1 MKTRSD
7 TSKTLHWIQW
17 SSIAF
22 TVVLTLLAIFICH
35 RQYTV
40 ELEEVRENTQFK
52 MAMAKERVEDYLLN
66 IRTILRFISLHDEVI
81 AMTSDAHDYI
91 KAIYEDTYEQ
101 HVISE
106 IYVIKRDFDGTHP
119 PFMTFEHGDEEHTAG
134 EIHDLES
141 EKYEY
146 ETQIEQISC
155 LAQNPALEVQISSPG
170 KLCVSKTGVV
180 YSVPVRSQGDLVG
193 IVAGMIPEENISE
206 ILETVDCH
214 EMVLLVNERG
224 DGFTCEDMD
233 EQTRAWFQTQL
244 QAHGAKEFF
253 NRHRELFEVGRYQ
266 VTIVEVDIP
275 DGQEWYLAF
284 LHDDATHLQ
293 ANGFPNIL
301 SRYSTAIIVFLLGLT
316 MSFLCRIWLY
326 RVKQE
331 KIKLEIKAQSAE
343 KLQRLNNQLKK
354 EITERKKTEEKLKYT
369 AEEWVSTFNSIT
381 DLVSIHDKDC
391 KLVRVNK
398 AFAETFK
405 MEPEELI
412 GKTCFDLVHG
422 TNEPWATCPH
432 KETLCKKISSTVE
445 FFEPRLKIFLEVSTS
460 PVFDDNGEVV
470 GSVHITKNITD
481 RKKAEEKQTEL
492 LEKVENINR
501 ELNDFASI
509 VSHDL
514 KAPLRGIKTLAN
526 WILSDC
532 EDKLG
537 DEAKEQMNLLLE
549 RIELM
554 YNLIEGVLQYS
565 RAGKIEG
572 KRVQVN
578 LNDFVPELIN
588 MVVPPE
594 NITVTIK
601 DELPVIECEEIHV
614 MQIFQNL
621 LSNAIKYMDKP
632 QGRIEAGCVEED
644 GFWKFSVAD
653 NGPGIDEK
661 HFEKI
666 FKIFQALP
674 TSPDFVGTGVGL
686 TVTKKLVELY
696 HGRIWLESKVG
707 EGSTFFFTLP
717 KQEIEASN
725 EKLQAQIAC

>member
-1 MKTRSD
+1 MIIRSD
-7 TSKTLHWIQW
+7 TSKMLHWIQW

-22 TVVLTLLAIFICH
+22 TVVLTVLAIFICH
-35 RQYTV
+35 RQYTA

-52 MAMAKERVEDYLLN
+52 MATAKERVEEYLLN
-66 IRTILRFISLHDEVI
+66 IGTILRFISLHDEVL
-81 AMTSDAHDYI
+81 AMTPDAHDYI
-91 KAIYEDTYEQ
+91 KAIYEDTYER

-106 IYVIKRDFDGTHP
+106 IYVIKRDFDGTHR
-119 PFMTFEHGDEEHTAG
+119 PFMTFEHGDEEHTVD
-134 EIHDLES
+134 EMHDLES

-146 ETQIEQISC
+146 ETQVEQIRY
-155 LAQNPALEVQISSPG
+155 LAQNPELEVQISSPG

-180 YSVPVRSQGDLVG
+180 YSVPVRSQGELVG
-193 IVAGMIPEENISE
+193 IVAGMIPEENICE

-214 EMVLLVNERG
+214 EMVLLVNEKG
-224 DGFTCEDMD
+224 DSFACEDID

-244 QAHGAKEFF
+244 QAQGAKEFF
-253 NRHRELFEVGRYQ
+253 NGYRELFEVRNYQ
-266 VTIVEVDIP
+266 VSVADVDIH

-284 LHDDATHLQ
+284 LHDEAAHLQ

-301 SRYSTAIIVFLLGLT
+301 SRYSTAIMVFLLGLT

-326 RVKQE
+326 RVQQE
-331 KIKLEIKAQSAE
+331 KVRLEIKAQSAE
-343 KLQRLNNQLKK
+343 KLQQLNNQLKM
-354 EITERKKTEEKLKYT
+354 EITERKE
-369 AEEWVSTFNSIT
+369 
-381 DLVSIHDKDC
+381 
-391 KLVRVNK
+391 
-398 AFAETFK
+398 
-405 MEPEELI
+405 
-412 GKTCFDLVHG
+412 
-422 TNEPWATCPH
+422 
-432 KETLCKKISSTVE
+432 
-445 FFEPRLKIFLEVSTS
+445 
-460 PVFDDNGEVV
+460 
-470 GSVHITKNITD
+470 
-481 RKKAEEKQTEL
+481 AEEKQVEL
-492 LEKVENINR
+492 IEQVENINR
-501 ELNDFASI
+501 ELKDFASI

-532 EDKLG
+532 ADKLG
-537 DEAKEQMNLLLE
+537 DEAIGQMNLLLE
-549 RIELM
+549 RVERM
-554 YNLIEGVLQYS
+554 HNLIEGVLQYS
-565 RAGKIEG
+565 RAGRAEG

-578 LNDFVPELIN
+578 LNDFVPEIIN

-594 NITVTIK
+594 NITVTTE

-621 LSNAIKYMDKP
+621 LSNAIKYIDKP
-632 QGRIEAGCVEED
+632 QGRIQISCVEQD

-661 HFEKI
+661 YFERI

-674 TSPDFVGTGVGL
+674 TSPDFQGTGVGL

-696 HGRIWLESKVG
+696 NGKVWVESKVG

-725 EKLQAQIAC
+725 EKLEAYIAC

>member
-1 MKTRSD
+1 M
-7 TSKTLHWIQW
+7 LHWIQW

-22 TVVLTLLAIFICH
+22 TVVLTVLAIFICH
-35 RQYTV
+35 RQYTA

-52 MAMAKERVEDYLLN
+52 MATAKERVEEYLLN
-66 IRTILRFISLHDEVI
+66 IGTILRFISLHDEVL
-81 AMTSDAHDYI
+81 AMTPDAHDYI
-91 KAIYEDTYEQ
+91 KAIYEDTYER

-106 IYVIKRDFDGTHP
+106 IYVIKRDFDGTHR
-119 PFMTFEHGDEEHTAG
+119 PFMTFEHGDEEHTVD
-134 EIHDLES
+134 EMHDLES

-146 ETQIEQISC
+146 ETQVEQIRY
-155 LAQNPALEVQISSPG
+155 LAQNPELEVQISSPG

-180 YSVPVRSQGDLVG
+180 YSVPVRSQGELVG
-193 IVAGMIPEENISE
+193 IVAGMIPEENICE

-214 EMVLLVNERG
+214 EMVLLVNEKG
-224 DGFTCEDMD
+224 DSFACEDID

-244 QAHGAKEFF
+244 QAQGAKEFF
-253 NRHRELFEVGRYQ
+253 NGYRELFEVRNYQ
-266 VTIVEVDIP
+266 VSVADVDIH

-284 LHDDATHLQ
+284 LHDEAAHLQ

-301 SRYSTAIIVFLLGLT
+301 SRYSTAIMVFLLGLT

-326 RVKQE
+326 RVQQE
-331 KIKLEIKAQSAE
+331 KVRLEIKAQSAE
-343 KLQRLNNQLKK
+343 KLQQLNNQLKM
-354 EITERKKTEEKLKYT
+354 EITERKE
-369 AEEWVSTFNSIT
+369 
-381 DLVSIHDKDC
+381 
-391 KLVRVNK
+391 
-398 AFAETFK
+398 
-405 MEPEELI
+405 
-412 GKTCFDLVHG
+412 
-422 TNEPWATCPH
+422 
-432 KETLCKKISSTVE
+432 
-445 FFEPRLKIFLEVSTS
+445 
-460 PVFDDNGEVV
+460 
-470 GSVHITKNITD
+470 
-481 RKKAEEKQTEL
+481 AEEKQVEL
-492 LEKVENINR
+492 IEQVENINR
-501 ELNDFASI
+501 ELKDFASI

-532 EDKLG
+532 ADKLG
-537 DEAKEQMNLLLE
+537 DEAIGQMNLLLE
-549 RIELM
+549 RVERM
-554 YNLIEGVLQYS
+554 HNLIEGVLQYS
-565 RAGKIEG
+565 RAGRAEG

-578 LNDFVPELIN
+578 LNDFVPEIIN

-594 NITVTIK
+594 NITVTTE

-621 LSNAIKYMDKP
+621 LSNAIKYIDKP
-632 QGRIEAGCVEED
+632 QGRIQISCVEQD

-661 HFEKI
+661 YFERI

-674 TSPDFVGTGVGL
+674 TSPDFQGTGVGL

-696 HGRIWLESKVG
+696 NGKVWVESKVG

-725 EKLQAQIAC
+725 EKLEAYIAC